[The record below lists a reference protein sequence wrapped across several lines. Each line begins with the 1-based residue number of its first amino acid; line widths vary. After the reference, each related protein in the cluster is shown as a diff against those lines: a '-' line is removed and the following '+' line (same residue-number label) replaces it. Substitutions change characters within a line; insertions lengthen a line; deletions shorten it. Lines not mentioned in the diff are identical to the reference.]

1 MIPHRLAP
9 LPLSLLLSLSLPAA
23 PAAAQ
28 VSGDSTTAAAE
39 SAQPTVSE
47 LDKVIVSGYA
57 DRQLLLDAVAETG
70 SRLGLT
76 ARETPAIVDILS
88 QRQLQEWGV
97 RTNVEALNRAP
108 GVTSSLPATSPGVP
122 TMRGFSGGAVGLL
135 YDGTRVAT
143 PGVFS
148 RSTDS
153 WLYDRIEILKGP
165 AGVLYGE
172 GALAGAINLVPKRP
186 RFGARHL
193 SGLLAYRSFDSYRIA
208 ADANLPVSDALAIR
222 AVASH
227 GRSNGY
233 VDDNASRFS
242 AASISLAARPSER
255 LSLQL
260 ALDHSRDDY
269 DVADYGA
276 PLVPRA
282 LARDPTGVVR
292 TPDDHVIDA
301 ALRDTNFN
309 VTDGVLDSDTTWVRS
324 RLDYQWGE
332 SLTFSNELNR
342 YRSDRNF
349 INAEMFDYQPATGLI
364 ARSTGIITHDI
375 DYWIE
380 RAALSGDRQWGG
392 LRNRFVVGAEFSGM
406 EFRTRRYFGTTSAV
420 DPYAPVRG
428 LFPGGSGAPLPAPNS
443 WATVKVVSVFAED
456 AINLTPSWLLTAGL
470 RHDRID
476 FDRTLLG
483 SGGSTRIRRD
493 YAANSW
499 RVGTVYDLR
508 PKTQLFAQ
516 YSAAVAPVGNFL
528 LLSLANARFDLTTGA
543 SVEAGIKSS
552 FWDDRIDATLAA
564 YHIRQDDIVTRDPV
578 NPTLSV
584 QGGRQSSR
592 GVELSLSAALTERL
606 RVDANYTALDAK
618 FDTLREAGG
627 ISRAGNTPPRVPETI
642 GNLFVSYR
650 LPGLPLTIGAGARHA
665 GRFFTDNANSIVV
678 DGYTVFDASIGWQLP
693 FGELA
698 LHGRN
703 LTDELYADYSDV
715 SPRQF
720 QIAAPRSFDLTLTTR
735 F

>member
-1 MIPHRLAP
+1 MKKFRIKAIAVLFVFNCTVTYAQTGDPV
-9 LPLSLLLSLSLPAA
+9 SSPARD
-23 PAAAQ
+23 AAL
-28 VSGDSTTAAAE
+28 V
-39 SAQPTVSE
+39 E
-47 LDKVIVSGYA
+47 LDGLIVTGYA
-57 DRQLLLDAVAETG
+57 DRQLLLDAANETG

-88 QRQLQEWGV
+88 ERQMQEWGV

-143 PGVFS
+143 PGIFS

-186 RFGARHL
+186 RYDEHSFA
-193 SGLLAYRSFDSYRIA
+193 GLMGYGSFDSYRVA
-208 ADANLPVSDALAIR
+208 ADVNAPINDRVAMR
-222 AVASH
+222 AVGAY
-227 GRSNGY
+227 GRSDGY
-233 VDDNASRFS
+233 VDDNKSEFA
-242 AASISLAARPSER
+242 AASLSVAARPTER
-255 LSLQL
+255 LSLQV

-276 PLVPRA
+276 PLVPRSV
-282 LARDPTGVVR
+282 ARQPTDIVR
-292 TPDDHVIDA
+292 TPDDFVIDE

-309 VTDGVLDSDTTWVRS
+309 VTDGVLDSDTTWLRS
-324 RLDYQWGE
+324 RMDYELGKT
-332 SLTFSNELNR
+332 LTFTNELNA
-342 YRSDRNF
+342 YHSDRNF
-349 INAEMFDYQPATGLI
+349 INAEIFGYQTGTGLI
-364 ARSTGIITHDI
+364 GRSTGIITHDI

-380 RAALSGDRQWGG
+380 RATLSGDTEWGAR
-392 LRNRFVVGAEFSGM
+392 RNRFVVGAEVSEMDFL
-406 EFRTRRYFGTTSAV
+406 TRRYFASTTAV

-428 LFPGGSGAPLPAPNS
+428 QFPGGSGTPLPPPNS
-443 WATVKVVSVFAED
+443 WASVKVASVFGENAL
-456 AINLTPSWLLTAGL
+456 NVTPSWLLAAGV
-470 RHDRID
+470 RYDRID
-476 FDRTLLG
+476 FERTLV
-483 SGGSTRIRRD
+483 GGASTSFQRHYD
-493 YAANSW
+493 AVSW

-516 YSAAVAPVGNFL
+516 YSSAVAPVGNFL
-528 LLSLANARFDLTTGA
+528 LLSLANSRFDLTTGD
-543 SVEAGIKSS
+543 SLETGIKSS
-552 FWDDRIDATLAA
+552 FWNDRVDTTLSI
-564 YHIRQDDIVTRDPV
+564 YKIRQDDIITRDPV

-592 GVELSLSAALTERL
+592 GVELSLSAAVTDQL
-606 RVDANYTALDAK
+606 RVDANYTVLDAR
-618 FDTLREAGG
+618 FDILREAGG
-627 ISRAGNTPPRVPETI
+627 ISRAGNAPPRVPETI
-642 GNLFVSYR
+642 GNLFISYQ
-650 LPGLPLTIGAGARHA
+650 LMAAPLTLTAGARHA
-665 GRFFTDNANSIVV
+665 GSFYTDTANTVWV
-678 DGYTVFDASIGWQLP
+678 KGYTVYDASIRWELP
-693 FGELA
+693 FGQLA

-720 QIAAPRSFDLTLTTR
+720 QIAAPRSADLTLTVR